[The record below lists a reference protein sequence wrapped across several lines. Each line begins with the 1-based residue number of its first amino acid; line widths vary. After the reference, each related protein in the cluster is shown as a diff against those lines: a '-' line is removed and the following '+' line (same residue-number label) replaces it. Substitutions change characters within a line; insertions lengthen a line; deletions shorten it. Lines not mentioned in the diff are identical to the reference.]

1 MNERKIG
8 GKQIH
13 MTQYDLN
20 TQLEERFAF
29 RTILPEED
37 EQAAKIEQIC
47 FPPNEACTEKMMCE
61 RTHQVPDL
69 FLVAIDRETGKIA
82 GFLNGSAT
90 KESKFRDEFFA
101 DTKLHDPDGENIM
114 LLGLDVLPE
123 YRGQGLAKEIVFR
136 YMQREAARGRKKLIL
151 TCLDSKVRMYQ
162 KMGFQDEGIA
172 NSSWGGEQ
180 WHEMSCIL

>member
-69 FLVAIDRETGKIA
+69 FLVAIDRETGKICIS
-82 GFLNGSAT
+82 L
-90 KESKFRDEFFA
+90 KIR
-101 DTKLHDPDGENIM
+101 
-114 LLGLDVLPE
+114 
-123 YRGQGLAKEIVFR
+123 
-136 YMQREAARGRKKLIL
+136 
-151 TCLDSKVRMYQ
+151 
-162 KMGFQDEGIA
+162 
-172 NSSWGGEQ
+172 SS
-180 WHEMSCIL
+180 